1 MKPESPEDFQGLEA
15 AAPLERGGGAPLWR
29 QVEAALGAAIRSGD
43 LKPGAQLPTE
53 FALAARFAVNRHT
66 IRRALAE
73 LEAASLI
80 RVERGR
86 GTFVHENVIDYQV
99 SRRTRFSENLRRQ
112 NREPSGIILDSGER
126 PAPHAVARALG
137 LEDGEPTIWM
147 RRLAH
152 ADGRPTNVAEH
163 WFPLK
168 RFAGFLD
175 IYRQRRSIT
184 ATYAYFGI
192 FDYTRKSTRITARM
206 PSLEEAELLKQPKN
220 RPVLVTEAVNV
231 DTEGQ
236 PIEYGATAFNGEVVQ
251 LVVNEE
257 EVQSPSEPSDSRSQP
272 STP

>member
-1 MKPESPEDFQGLEA
+1 MKPASVEENRASAEI
-15 AAPLERGGGAPLWR
+15 APLSREAGRPLWR
-29 QVEAALGAAIRSGD
+29 QVEEALGTAIRGGAVE
-43 LKPGAQLPTE
+43 PGAQLPTE
-53 FALAARFAVNRHT
+53 FELAARFGVNRHT

-112 NREPSGIILDSGER
+112 NREPSGIILESGER
-126 PAPHAVARALG
+126 PAPHPVARALG
-137 LEDGEPTIWM
+137 LADGEATVWM

-175 IYRQRRSIT
+175 IYRQRLSIT

-231 DTEGQ
+231 DAEGQ

-251 LVVNEE
+251 LVV
-257 EVQSPSEPSDSRSQP
+257 SGDDL
-272 STP
+272 

>member
-1 MKPESPEDFQGLEA
+1 MKLDSPKEISELESSSELLRE
-15 AAPLERGGGAPLWR
+15 GGPPLWR
-29 QVEAALGAAIRSGD
+29 QVEAVLGAAIRAGE

-137 LEDGEPTIWM
+137 LGDDEPT
-147 RRLAH
+147 
-152 ADGRPTNVAEH
+152 V
-163 WFPLK
+163 
-168 RFAGFLD
+168 
-175 IYRQRRSIT
+175 
-184 ATYAYFGI
+184 
-192 FDYTRKSTRITARM
+192 
-206 PSLEEAELLKQPKN
+206 
-220 RPVLVTEAVNV
+220 
-231 DTEGQ
+231 
-236 PIEYGATAFNGEVVQ
+236 
-251 LVVNEE
+251 
-257 EVQSPSEPSDSRSQP
+257 
-272 STP
+272 